1 MTLLEIF
8 QFLVLITNH
17 HIMLIIT
24 KITFKCKVM
33 VQSMVLMEALVR
45 QRKKLILTLAEQGQI
60 FP

>member
-1 MTLLEIF
+1 
-8 QFLVLITNH
+8 
-17 HIMLIIT
+17 
-24 KITFKCKVM
+24 M